1 MTILTFPTPS
11 LNDMSGRFQNASME
25 LTNALSGLEVTPP
38 PTCRGFYRDRAIHA
52 ITRLRG
58 HLDEIEKELSQQKG
72 GA

>member
-11 LNDMSGRFQNASME
+11 LNDMSGRFQNASKE
-25 LTNALSGLEVTPP
+25 LLSVLSALEVTRTPN
-38 PTCRGFYRDRAIHA
+38 CRGFYSDRASHA

-58 HLDEIEKELSQQKG
+58 HLDEIEKELSQPKG